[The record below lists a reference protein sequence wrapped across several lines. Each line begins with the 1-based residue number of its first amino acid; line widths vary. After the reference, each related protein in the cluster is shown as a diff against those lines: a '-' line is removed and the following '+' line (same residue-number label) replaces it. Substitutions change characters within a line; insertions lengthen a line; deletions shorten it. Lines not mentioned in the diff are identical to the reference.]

1 MSQYTEETQAERQTR
16 YDEAIRIQPPMAIT
30 QRQRQR
36 IGTPHLRAERHHQA
50 GVHKG
55 RSMGQLERD
64 KRARRAVEVVAK
76 YATTLLATVAL
87 FATVTGC
94 APRYIP
100 VNHYIETERIKVER
114 DSVHYTDTVRIAER
128 GDTVLVEVIKWR
140 TRYKT
145 DMDTLVKV
153 DTVQLPPQ
161 LIAQPERKR
170 KPWEVYVVVALFTVS
185 SLSALYLAIKS

>member
-1 MSQYTEETQAERQTR
+1 M
-16 YDEAIRIQPPMAIT
+16 
-30 QRQRQR
+30 
-36 IGTPHLRAERHHQA
+36 
-50 GVHKG
+50 G
-55 RSMGQLERD
+55 RLERD
-64 KRARRAVEVVAK
+64 KRARQAVAVVAK

-100 VNHYIETERIKVER
+100 VNHYHETERVKVER

-128 GDTVLVEVIKWR
+128 GDTVLIEVVKWR

-145 DMDTLVKV
+145 QTDTLVKV

-161 LIAQPERKR
+161 LLAQPATERQ
-170 KPWEVYVVVALFTVS
+170 PWWRRWLT
-185 SLSALYLAIKS
+185 AIGAIVLVGAGAGAIGIYKLIRVLR

>member
-1 MSQYTEETQAERQTR
+1 M
-16 YDEAIRIQPPMAIT
+16 
-30 QRQRQR
+30 
-36 IGTPHLRAERHHQA
+36 
-50 GVHKG
+50 G
-55 RSMGQLERD
+55 RLARD
-64 KRARRAVEVVAK
+64 KRARRAVAVVAK

-100 VNHYIETERIKVER
+100 VNHYIETERVKVER

-128 GDTVLVEVIKWR
+128 GDTVLVEVVKWR

-145 DMDTLVKV
+145 ATDTLVKV

-161 LIAQPERKR
+161 LIAQPEKKS
-170 KPWEVYVVVALFTVS
+170 KPWEVYVVVVLFAVS
-185 SLSALYLAIKS
+185 SLSAIYLAIKS